1 MATSRVRTVR
11 GGGAAPRT
19 TQPAAEPWRADPDRA
34 QRAREAA
41 REAARQRA
49 EQARRAPG
57 TEAGGTNDPDRARR
71 AREEAREAAR
81 ERAERARQASG
92 GAAGGTAGAGTG
104 GTGRRPGSRSRQTRK
119 ATLGSTSYDEARD
132 PLDPAWGGAA
142 WYGPTSGEYW
152 TVNPREYADPRK
164 HGPEYQA
171 RGRRLGTT
179 PTGRAGDE
187 VRVEDAGPDL
197 DGSVGSA
204 GGTSPSGSR
213 GRAGP
218 APDAASP
225 PAGDRAGR
233 GAQRPHDRWS
243 FDPEAAT
250 GSGWSDARNPE
261 AARAGSTGAATAGQ
275 SGAASRSAASTVGQ
289 RDARRWAP
297 ARPPDPPSAGDL
309 GLEAA
314 RRGPSA
320 ARDPLGRLG
329 LALVAWPPL
338 AIAIATIVG
347 SLTGCAEFS
356 ATCTGAAPMLPWLGQ
371 VLLLGVLLLAP
382 PLSRALAMGTLGVLI
397 ALVPITAVLVA
408 FGGGFDPRGGPVLAD
423 LLAAAWLVGVVFG
436 IVSRTRPRALS

>member
-1 MATSRVRTVR
+1 LPRFLAIQQAYEQLATSRVRTVR
-11 GGGAAPRT
+11 GGGGRPPAS
-19 TQPAAEPWRADPDRA
+19 QPAAEPWRADPDRA

-57 TEAGGTNDPDRARR
+57 TEAGG
-71 AREEAREAAR
+71 
-81 ERAERARQASG
+81 S
-92 GAAGGTAGAGTG
+92 TA

-171 RGRRLGTT
+171 RGRRLHTT

-187 VRVEDAGPDL
+187 VRVEDAGPEDVAGAEDL
-197 DGSVGSA
+197 TAAA
-204 GGTSPSGSR
+204 GGT
-213 GRAGP
+213 AG
-218 APDAASP
+218 AEAASP
-225 PAGDRAGR
+225 GASAPRNRDRRSR
-233 GAQRPHDRWS
+233 GAQARPRDRWS
-243 FDPEAAT
+243 FDPDAAT
-250 GSGWSDARNPE
+250 GSGWSDAHNPE
-261 AARAGSTGAATAGQ
+261 AAQAGAAAGSAGATAGPA
-275 SGAASRSAASTVGQ
+275 GSAAGTH
-289 RDARRWAP
+289 RDARRWATVS
-297 ARPPDPPSAGDL
+297 PPDPAVAGDRDVTEAGPL
-309 GLEAA
+309 G
-314 RRGPSA
+314 RTV

-338 AIAIATIVG
+338 AIAIASVVG

-356 ATCTGAAPMLPWLGQ
+356 ATCSGAAPMLPWLGQ

-382 PLSRALAMGTLGVLI
+382 PLSRALAMGTLAVII

-408 FGGGFDPRGGPVLAD
+408 FGGGFDPLGGPVLAD
-423 LLAAAWLVGVVFG
+423 LLVVAWLVGVVYG
-436 IVSRTRPRALS
+436 IVSRTRPSALS

>member
-1 MATSRVRTVR
+1 MPRFLAIQQAYEQLATTRVRTVR
-11 GGGAAPRT
+11 GGGAPPRAA
-19 TQPAAEPWRADPDRA
+19 QPAAEPWRADPDRA

-41 REAARQRA
+41 REAAR
-49 EQARRAPG
+49 
-57 TEAGGTNDPDRARR
+57 
-71 AREEAREAAR
+71 
-81 ERAERARQASG
+81 ERAERARRSDG
-92 GAAGGTAGAGTG
+92 GAPGAAAGGATSGA
-104 GTGRRPGSRSRQTRK
+104 GRRPGSRSRQTRK

-187 VRVEDAGPDL
+187 VRVEDAGPEDV
-197 DGSVGSA
+197 DGAEDVVGGATGSDA
-204 GGTSPSGSR
+204 RAGAGAAPGAAGPRDRETPSGGTAR
-213 GRAGP
+213 
-218 APDAASP
+218 
-225 PAGDRAGR
+225 
-233 GAQRPHDRWS
+233 RPRDRWS

-250 GSGWSDARNPE
+250 GSGWSDARNPD
-261 AARAGSTGAATAGQ
+261 AARAGATTTAPSLG
-275 SGAASRSAASTVGQ
+275 TQ

-297 ARPPDPPSAGDL
+297 ARPPVPPASADRDFQ
-309 GLEAA
+309 APS
-314 RRGPSA
+314 RGPSA

-338 AIAIATIVG
+338 AIAIASVVG

-382 PLSRALAMGTLGVLI
+382 PLSRALAMGTLAVII

-408 FGGGFDPRGGPVLAD
+408 IGGGFDPRGGPVLAD
-423 LLAAAWLVGVVFG
+423 LLVVAWLVGVVFG
-436 IVSRTRPRALS
+436 IVSRTRPSALS

>member
-1 MATSRVRTVR
+1 LPRFLAIQQAYEQLATGRVRTVR
-11 GGGAAPRT
+11 GGGAAPRAA
-19 TQPAAEPWRADPDRA
+19 QPAAEPWRADPDRA

-41 REAARQRA
+41 REAAR
-49 EQARRAPG
+49 
-57 TEAGGTNDPDRARR
+57 
-71 AREEAREAAR
+71 
-81 ERAERARQASG
+81 ERAERARQSGAGKAGATG
-92 GAAGGTAGAGTG
+92 GA
-104 GTGRRPGSRSRQTRK
+104 GRRPGSRSRQTRK

-187 VRVEDAGPDL
+187 VRVEDAGPEDL
-197 DGSVGSA
+197 AGADDAIGGATRSDARAGAGAPPGAPSREGEA
-204 GGTSPSGSR
+204 PSGGTAR
-213 GRAGP
+213 
-218 APDAASP
+218 
-225 PAGDRAGR
+225 
-233 GAQRPHDRWS
+233 RPRDRWS

-250 GSGWSDARNPE
+250 GSGWSDMRNPDAVGATGIAGAPAGPTAT
-261 AARAGSTGAATAGQ
+261 AARPGGS
-275 SGAASRSAASTVGQ
+275 SVGTQ

-297 ARPPDPPSAGDL
+297 ARPPDPPASVDRDPGF
-309 GLEAA
+309 EP
-314 RRGPSA
+314 RGQSA

-338 AIAIATIVG
+338 AIAIASVVG
-347 SLTGCAEFS
+347 SLTGCAGFS
-356 ATCTGAAPMLPWLGQ
+356 ATCSGAAPMLPWLGQ

-382 PLSRALAMGTLGVLI
+382 PLSRALAMGTLAVII

-408 FGGGFDPRGGPVLAD
+408 FGGGFDPRAGPVLAN
-423 LLAAAWLVGVVFG
+423 LLVVAWLVGVVFG
-436 IVSRTRPRALS
+436 IVSRTRPSALS